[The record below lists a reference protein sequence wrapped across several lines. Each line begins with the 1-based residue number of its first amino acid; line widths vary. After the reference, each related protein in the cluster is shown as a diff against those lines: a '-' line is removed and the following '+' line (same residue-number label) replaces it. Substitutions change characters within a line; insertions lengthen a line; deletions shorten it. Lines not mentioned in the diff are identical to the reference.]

1 MYLNEKSRTEN
12 AKRNAILA
20 VAKKIVT
27 LVLVLISR
35 KIFIKYIGV
44 EYLGIN
50 SLFANV
56 LTLLSLADLGI
67 GTAMN
72 VSLYKPIAEKDYKT
86 LAAIIGYFKKIY
98 WSIAAVITL
107 VGMGLIPFLKYIVN
121 MDQDIPHLYLY
132 YIIMVCRNAFSYLFA
147 YKSSILNADQKSSTI
162 DTITIWL
169 TFVKTILE
177 IIFVVVFK
185 NFFAYLLV
193 DVLFVVTRNLMVAYV
208 ANKRYPFITEK
219 AELNNEEKK
228 RICSNLFSLS
238 LYKISF
244 VALNGTDNIL
254 MSIMVGTIYVGMYAN
269 YYSVSTNIEGM
280 LGLIFMALTPSIG
293 NLVAT
298 SKGKDIYRV
307 FNQAQ
312 IASFW
317 ISGVVCAGLTFLI
330 QDFITLWLGEGMLLD
345 KYTVAAIA
353 LYQYYSI
360 CMRPI
365 WIFRE
370 GTGMYRQ
377 IRYIMLI
384 TAGLN
389 ILLSIVLGKYLGLSG
404 ILFATTLA
412 NILTCFLYEPRILFK
427 TFLNTN
433 PMIYYRDYF
442 INILLTLFGMVLCYF
457 ALKRL
462 TEVSVVMFI
471 IKGVIC
477 VSIMSAVYFVRYFKT
492 PEFKELVERVL
503 SLISKKQV

>member
-1 MYLNEKSRTEN
+1 MALNEKSRTEN
-12 AKRNAILA
+12 AKRNAMFA

-67 GTAMN
+67 VTAIN
-72 VSLYKPIAEKDYKT
+72 ISLYKPIAEKDYRT

-98 WSIAAVITL
+98 WGIAAVITI
-107 VGMGLIPFLKYIVN
+107 VGIGLIPFLKYIVN

-147 YKSSILNADQKSSTI
+147 YKSSIVNADQKSSTI
-162 DTITIWL
+162 DNITIWL

-177 IIFVVVFK
+177 VIAIVVFK
-185 NFFAYLLV
+185 NFLAYLLV

-208 ANKRYPFITEK
+208 ANKQYPFIKEK
-219 AELNNEEKK
+219 VELNSEEKK
-228 RICSNLFSLS
+228 NIRSNLFSLS

-254 MSIMVGTIYVGMYAN
+254 MSIMVGTIYVGMYSN
-269 YYSVSTNIEGM
+269 YYSVSTNIEGI

-298 SKGKDIYRV
+298 SKGKDVYRV

-312 IASFW
+312 VASYW

-353 LYQYYSI
+353 LYQYYAI
-360 CMRPI
+360 CMRPV

-389 ILLSIVLGKYLGLSG
+389 IVLSIVLGKYFGISG
-404 ILFATTLA
+404 ILFATTIS
-412 NILTCFLYEPRILFK
+412 NMLTCFLYEPRILFK

-433 PMIYYRDYF
+433 PIIYYRDYI
-442 INILLTLFGMVLCYF
+442 INALLTLFGMVLCYF

-492 PEFKELVERVL
+492 PEFKGLVGRVR
-503 SLISKKQV
+503 SLITKKRV

>member
-1 MYLNEKSRTEN
+1 MALNEMSRVEN
-12 AKRNAILA
+12 AKRNAMFA

-98 WSIAAVITL
+98 WAIAAVITV

-132 YIIMVCRNAFSYLFA
+132 YIIMVCRNAFSYLLA
-147 YKSSILNADQKSSTI
+147 YKTSIINADQKSSTNDNI
-162 DTITIWL
+162 VIWL
-169 TFVKTILE
+169 TFAKTVLE
-177 IIFVVVFK
+177 VIVVVAFK
-185 NFFAYLLV
+185 NFLAYLLI
-193 DVLFVVTRNLMVAYV
+193 DVLFVVSRNLIVTCV
-208 ANKRYPFITEK
+208 ANKEYPFLKEK
-219 AELNNEEKK
+219 AELDGEVKK
-228 RICSNLFSLS
+228 RIRSNVFSLS
-238 LYKISF
+238 IYKISY

-254 MSIMVGTIYVGMYAN
+254 MSVLVGTVFVGMYSN
-269 YYSVSTNIEGM
+269 YYSVASNIEAM
-280 LGLIFMALTPSIG
+280 LGLVFMALTPSIG

-298 SKGKDIYRV
+298 SKSKDIYRV

-312 IASFW
+312 IISYC
-317 ISGVVCAGLTFLI
+317 ISGVVCAGLTFLM
-330 QDFITLWLGEGMLLD
+330 QDFITLWLGESMLLD

-353 LYQYYSI
+353 LYQYYAI

-377 IRYIMLI
+377 IRYIMLA

-389 ILLSIVLGKYLGLSG
+389 IVLSIVLGKAMGLSG
-404 ILFATTLA
+404 ILFATTIA
-412 NILTCFLYEPRILFK
+412 NLLTCFLYEPRILFK

-433 PMIYYRDYF
+433 PMIYYRNYF
-442 INILLTLFGMVLCYF
+442 INALLTLFGMALCYF
-457 ALKRL
+457 ALKNL
-462 TEVSVVMFI
+462 TEVSVVIFI

-477 VSIMSAVYFVRYFKT
+477 VSVMSAVYFIRYFKT
-492 PEFKELVERVL
+492 PEFKELVGRVL
-503 SLISKKQV
+503 SLVTKKQG

>member
-1 MYLNEKSRTEN
+1 MYLNEKSRAEN
-12 AKRNAILA
+12 AKRNAMFA

-35 KIFIKYIGV
+35 KFFIKYIGV

-86 LAAIIGYFKKIY
+86 LAAIIGYFQKIY
-98 WSIAAVITL
+98 WTIAAVIVV

-132 YIIMVCRNAFSYLFA
+132 YVIMVCRNAFSYLLA
-147 YKSSILNADQKSSTI
+147 YKASIITADQKSSTS
-162 DTITIWL
+162 DNITIWL
-169 TFVKTILE
+169 TFIKTVLE
-177 IIFVVVFK
+177 IIVIILFQ
-185 NFFAYLLV
+185 NFLAYLLI
-193 DVLFVVTRNLMVAYV
+193 DVAFVVTRNIMVTLV
-208 ANKRYPFITEK
+208 ANKEYPFIKEK
-219 AELNNEEKK
+219 AELDGEQKK
-228 RICSNLFSLS
+228 RIRSNVFSLS

-254 MSIMVGTIYVGMYAN
+254 MSVMVGTVFVGMYAN
-269 YYSVSTNIEGM
+269 YYSVSTNIEAM

-298 SKGKDIYRV
+298 SKGKDIRRV
-307 FNQAQ
+307 FNYAQ

-353 LYQYYSI
+353 LYQYYAI

-377 IRYIMLI
+377 IRYIMLA

-389 ILLSIVLGKYLGLSG
+389 IVLSIVLGKYMGISG
-404 ILFATTLA
+404 ILFATTIA
-412 NILTCFLYEPRILFK
+412 NMLTCFLYEPRILFK

-433 PMIYYRDYF
+433 PIIYYRDYL
-442 INILLTLFGMVLCYF
+442 INVLLTLFGMVLCYF
-457 ALKRL
+457 ALRRL
-462 TEVSVVMFI
+462 TEISVMMFI
-471 IKGVIC
+471 VKGVIC
-477 VSIMSAVYFVRYFKT
+477 VSIMSAVYFIRYFKT

-503 SLISKKQV
+503 SLVTKKQG